1 MRLLCSGCVVWFIW
15 IGSVVWSSAMA
26 AKQDR
31 ACVVLYQQKQLREAA
46 ECFEAFSR
54 KLRAS
59 LQPSTRLQ
67 LMRGRAL
74 RNAAMLFARFADSQ
88 SRAEVA
94 SYYRSRA
101 ARLLRVYLQEKLY
114 EQNSRKKSA
123 TLLLYQLEHAIR
135 YAVLVISPCHKRMSY
150 QIKGYRFSK
159 KGKDTWVGRIRP
171 GTYLLSVFVP
181 GRQAPVQRRITLA
194 PEQREV
200 VHLRDLVAGQKKA
213 PVPDAQK
220 RLLPWFVTGGGAA
233 AMLLGG
239 IVLAA
244 TVATVEHDKVAY
256 NQDMLKRAPQMNEAQ
271 RIEANKTLNEMHG
284 TSVALHA
291 VSWTLIGLGVSAL
304 AVGQV
309 LLFRQQFAKS
319 TPMSPA
325 SKNTSKAVAGQIVTQ
340 RLLHRDL

>member
-1 MRLLCSGCVVWFIW
+1 
-15 IGSVVWSSAMA
+15 
-26 AKQDR
+26 
-31 ACVVLYQQKQLREAA
+31 
-46 ECFEAFSR
+46 
-54 KLRAS
+54 
-59 LQPSTRLQ
+59 
-67 LMRGRAL
+67 
-74 RNAAMLFARFADSQ
+74 
-88 SRAEVA
+88 
-94 SYYRSRA
+94 
-101 ARLLRVYLQEKLY
+101 
-114 EQNSRKKSA
+114 
-123 TLLLYQLEHAIR
+123 
-135 YAVLVISPCHKRMSY
+135 
-150 QIKGYRFSK
+150 
-159 KGKDTWVGRIRP
+159 VGRIRP